1 MPVGATSIEN
11 GCLKTACSAYGDEI
25 ISNSCATY
33 RFAHS
38 QTRSHPAK
46 YLPVPSGRYS
56 GREGAF
62 AKARFLFDLCP
73 TQIRTVFGLPSKL
86 FHKSQHSQMVPC
98 ETVWGKQVQ
107 QRFLPTLKYR
117 FFKCGVSRFKNYWRL
132 MTPGFKNSLHFK
144 QAFGSFFL
152 YWNSSVL
159 CTPSLISTIVLKP

>member
-1 MPVGATSIEN
+1 MIHNRNVAHLNLQDYANRYSRSQIKVLFQITRGFFFFAPMPVGATSIEN

-98 ETVWGKQVQ
+98 ETV
-107 QRFLPTLKYR
+107 
-117 FFKCGVSRFKNYWRL
+117 
-132 MTPGFKNSLHFK
+132 
-144 QAFGSFFL
+144 
-152 YWNSSVL
+152 
-159 CTPSLISTIVLKP
+159 